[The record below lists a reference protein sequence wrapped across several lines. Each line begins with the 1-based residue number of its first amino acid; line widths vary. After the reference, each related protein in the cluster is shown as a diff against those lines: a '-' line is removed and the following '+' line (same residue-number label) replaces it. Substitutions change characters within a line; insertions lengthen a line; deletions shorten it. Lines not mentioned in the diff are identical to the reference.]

1 MKLPLFQI
9 DAFADHVFTGNP
21 AAVVPLTAWLPD
33 ELLQSIAL
41 ENNLSE
47 TAFFVPEGQGFHL
60 RWFTPEAE
68 VDLCGHATLAS
79 AHVLFEHLGFT
90 GAALNFQTRSGELI
104 VRTVHQG
111 LCMDF
116 PAVASEPIDPPA
128 ALLAGLGATPVE
140 VRAAPDYLAIFA
152 SEQDI
157 VNLAPDFTALSRLDR
172 RGVIATAPGDNC
184 DFVSR
189 CFYPKLKV
197 NEDPVTG
204 SAHCKMAPYW
214 AARLGKTTLTGRQL
228 SRRGGTVKCELKGE
242 RVILTGRAV
251 DYLQGEINLPDPV
264 SRASA

>member
-9 DAFADHVFTGNP
+9 DAFADRVFTGNP
-21 AAVVPLTAWLPD
+21 AAVVPLSAWLPD

-47 TAFFVPEGQGFHL
+47 TAFFVADGRGFHL

-79 AHVLFEHLGFT
+79 AHVLFEHLGYT
-90 GAALNFQTRSGELI
+90 GMKLNFQTRSGELTVTK
-104 VRTVHQG
+104 VRQG
-111 LCMDF
+111 LSMDF
-116 PAVASEPIDPPA
+116 PAIASEPIDAPPA
-128 ALLAGLGATPVE
+128 LLSGLGATPVE

-152 SEQDI
+152 SEQEI
-157 VNLAPDFTALSRLDR
+157 INLAPDFSALAQLDR
-172 RGVIATAPGDNC
+172 RGVIATAPGNEC

-214 AARLGKTTLTGRQL
+214 AKRLNKTTLVGRQL
-228 SRRGGTVKCELKGE
+228 SNRGGTVHCELVGN

-251 DYLQGEINLPDPV
+251 DYLKGEIELPD
-264 SRASA
+264 